1 MHPFLLAYSQSLVS
15 STACVSTAGAAAGLR
30 NKQLM
35 QRKLL
40 YEPVLHVS
48 GEQAVFV
55 ISASLGRRTVCV
67 HVCTWRGDGC
77 LCVGCWHGFHP
88 KNRLACVY
96 VFLLGANKHT
106 HFHFPISIIRSD

>member
-1 MHPFLLAYSQSLVS
+1 M
-15 STACVSTAGAAAGLR
+15 CVSTAGAAAGLR

-40 YEPVLHVS
+40 CEPVLHVS
-48 GEQAVFV
+48 GVQAVFV

-67 HVCTWRGDGC
+67 HVYTWRGDGC
-77 LCVGCWHGFHP
+77 LCVCCRHGFHP

-96 VFLLGANKHT
+96 VFLLGQANIH
-106 HFHFPISIIRSD
+106 ISIFPFL